1 MAKQTNFYTN
11 WNDNNKSKS
20 VLLDEFIRLLF
31 QKNQQDISLSNEYQ
45 SLAIYQALKHNLQ
58 YLQFSN
64 LVRPKGSE
72 PKRALD

>member
-1 MAKQTNFYTN
+1 MAIQTNFYTN

-31 QKNQQDISLSNEYQ
+31 QNQQDISLSNEYQ
-45 SLAIYQALKHNLQ
+45 SLAIYQGSKHNLQ
-58 YLQFSN
+58 YLRFSN

-72 PKRALD
+72 PKRALN

>member
-31 QKNQQDISLSNEYQ
+31 QNQQDISLSNEYQ
-45 SLAIYQALKHNLQ
+45 SLAIYQALNTT
-58 YLQFSN
+58 YSISSS
-64 LVRPKGSE
+64 VT
-72 PKRALD
+72 